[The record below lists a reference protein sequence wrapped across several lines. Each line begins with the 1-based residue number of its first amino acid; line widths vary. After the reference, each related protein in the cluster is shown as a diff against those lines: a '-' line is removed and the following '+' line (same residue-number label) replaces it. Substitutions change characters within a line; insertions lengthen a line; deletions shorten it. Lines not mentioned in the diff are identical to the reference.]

1 MAAQGRFNAQQMKV
15 YTTASSTDTLI
26 AHVDSCEINFSAETI
41 DITTKDS
48 AGWKEVIHGL
58 KSGTASISGKTD
70 FSSANQIGALTT
82 AFTAG
87 TLLVFKFKT
96 ANVGDTT
103 YAWSGYITSLPL
115 SFGNNESATFSCDV
129 EFTGSPTIATLSA

>member
-1 MAAQGRFNAQQMKV
+1 MAAQGRFNAKDMKV

-48 AGWKEVIHGL
+48 NGWKEIIHGL
-58 KSGTASISGKTD
+58 KSGSASISGKTD
-70 FSSANQIGALTT
+70 FSSSNQVGALTT

-87 TLLVFKFKT
+87 TALTFKFKT

-103 YAWSGYITSLPL
+103 YSWTGYITSLPL
-115 SFGNNESATFSCDV
+115 MFGNNEAATFSCDV
-129 EFTGSPTIATLSA
+129 EFSGSPTIATLSA

>member
-1 MAAQGRFNAQQMKV
+1 MAAQGRFNAKDMKV

-26 AHVDSCEINFSAETI
+26 AHVDSCEISFSAETI

-48 AGWKEVIHGL
+48 NGWKEVIHGL
-58 KSGTASISGKTD
+58 KSGSASISGKTD
-70 FSSANQIGALTT
+70 FSSANQVGALTT

-87 TLLVFKFKT
+87 TPLTFKFKT

-103 YAWSGYITSLPL
+103 YSWIGYITSLPL
-115 SFGNNESATFSCDV
+115 TFGNNEAATFSCDV
-129 EFTGSPTIATLSA
+129 EFTGAPTIATLTV